1 MRPIVLIILDGWGIN
16 PRAEGNA
23 IALARTPHFDVL
35 WNEYPHTQ
43 LAAAGGAVGLPDG
56 VVGNSEAG
64 HLTLGAG
71 RVVEQEALRI
81 DRAIADG
88 TFFDNEVLKAAIRH
102 AKDNARRLH
111 LIGLVSNGGVHSLER
126 HLFALLQMAARAG
139 LQAEQ
144 VLVHAILDGVDSPP
158 QSAQKH
164 VARLMGHMLRVG
176 VGSVASLCGRRLAM
190 EPQGRWERTQQVYE
204 LLTQGKGL
212 LAPTAIEGIERA
224 YQRGETDANVAPTV
238 VLGSDGLPRGSIQE
252 GDAVVFFNLRGERVS
267 QLLWAFV
274 ADEFKSFARGARPKI
289 RLVSLTECDLPVS
302 IPVAFPPLSVENCL
316 GEVLSRH
323 GKKQLRLAESEK
335 ASAVSR
341 FFSGGRREPF
351 PHEERVLLPG
361 VGSSALRR
369 DYEPPAMQAAVL
381 AQKCAEAIASR
392 RYDFILVN
400 FANAD
405 VIGHSGS
412 VAAVIRAVEAVDN
425 ALGQVVE
432 ATLQVGGIA
441 VVTADHG
448 SAEQVGSSALR
459 RDYGLHTTNPVP
471 FILVGE
477 EFRAASVSEMMPLRR
492 GQLADVAPTVLNLMN
507 LPVPDEMTGVD
518 LREIVGAISKY
529 APHQAEESPTIE
541 DEVRAAI
548 ELGYRMELDAC
559 RFYLIAAESTP
570 DERGKALYRRLAA
583 DEERHAA
590 MAQEQF
596 QMALANAGAALT
608 TVHETA
614 GEHRGLPNT
623 TLSPVEILETAIQG
637 EAMARDLFREC
648 AAKARHPQARQIFEE
663 MVQEEEEHLQHLL
676 DARHEAVKWGAY
688 YEVPEKI
695 H

>member
-23 IALARTPHFDVL
+23 IALARTPNFDVL
-35 WNEYPHTQ
+35 WNDYPHTQ
-43 LAAAGGAVGLPDG
+43 LAAAGGAVGLSDG
-56 VVGNSEAG
+56 MVGNSEAG
-64 HLTLGAG
+64 HLTMGAG

-88 TFFDNEVLKAAIRH
+88 TFFDNEVLKTAICH
-102 AKDNARRLH
+102 AKDNASRLH
-111 LIGLVSNGGVHSLER
+111 LVGLVSDGGVHSLER
-126 HLFALLQMAARAG
+126 HTFALAQMAARELVGNGRGAVP
-139 LQAEQ
+139 E

-158 QSAQKH
+158 KGAQRH
-164 VARLMGHMLRVG
+164 VARLMAHALRVG
-176 VGSVASLCGRRLAM
+176 IGSVASLCGRSLAM
-190 EPQGRWERTQQVYE
+190 EHNGRWERTQQVYE

-224 YQRGETDANVAPTV
+224 YHRGETDANVAPTV
-238 VLGSDGLPRGSIQE
+238 VLGSDGLPRGSVRD
-252 GDAVVFFNLRGERVS
+252 GDAVIFFNLRGERVS

-274 ADEFKSFARGARPKI
+274 ADEFKPFVRGTRPKI

-302 IPVAFPPLSVENCL
+302 IPVAFPPLPVENCL

-323 GKKQLRLAESEK
+323 EKKQLRLAESEK
-335 ASAVSR
+335 ELAVSH
-341 FFSGGRREPF
+341 FFNGGQSAPL
-351 PHEERVLLPG
+351 PGEERVIVP
-361 VGSSALRR
+361 SDASC
-369 DYEPPAMQAAVL
+369 PPEMKAAVL
-381 AQKCAEAIASR
+381 AQKCVEAIAPR
-392 RYDFILVN
+392 RYDFVLVN

-405 VIGHSGS
+405 VIGHSGN
-412 VAAVIRAVEAVDN
+412 VAAVIQAVEAVDN
-425 ALGQVVE
+425 ALGQVIE
-432 ATLQVGGIA
+432 ATLKVGGIA

-448 SAEQVGSSALR
+448 SAEQMVDTVASQPNM
-459 RDYGLHTTNPVP
+459 LHTTNPVP

-477 EFRAASVSEMMPLRR
+477 EFKGRKSPLRR

-507 LPVPDEMTGVD
+507 LSVPDEMTGVD
-518 LREIVGAISKY
+518 LREITGEDFT
-529 APHQAEESPTIE
+529 QAEELPTIE
-541 DEVRAAI
+541 DEVRTAI

-559 RFYLIAAESTP
+559 RFYLMAAESTP

-583 DEERHAA
+583 DEEHHAA
-590 MAQEQF
+590 IAQEQF
-596 QMALANAGAALT
+596 QQALANAGEALT

-623 TLSPVEILETAIQG
+623 SLSPVEILETAIQG

-648 AAKARHPQARQIFEE
+648 AAKARHPEAKQIFEE

-676 DARHEAVKWGAY
+676 DARREAVKWGAY

>member
-35 WNEYPHTQ
+35 WNDYPHTP
-43 LAAAGGAVGLPDG
+43 LAAAGGAVGLSDG
-56 VVGNSEAG
+56 MVGNSEAG
-64 HLTLGAG
+64 HLTIGAG

-88 TFFDNEVLKAAIRH
+88 TFFDNEVLKATIRH
-102 AKDNARRLH
+102 AKDNASRLN
-111 LIGLVSNGGVHSLER
+111 LVGLVSDGGVHSLER
-126 HLFALLQMAARAG
+126 HTFALVQMAAKEG
-139 LQAEQ
+139 LQSEQ
-144 VLVHAILDGVDSPP
+144 ALVHAVLDGVDSPP
-158 QSAQKH
+158 KSAQKY

-176 VGSVASLCGRRLAM
+176 VGSVASLCGRGLAM
-190 EPQGRWERTQQVYE
+190 EHNGRWKRTQQVYE

-224 YQRGETDANVAPTV
+224 YHRGETDANVAPTV

-323 GKKQLRLAESEK
+323 DKKQLRLAESEK
-335 ASAVSR
+335 ELAVSR
-341 FFSGGRREPF
+341 FFNGGQSAPL
-351 PHEERVLLPG
+351 PGEERVIVP
-361 VGSSALRR
+361 SDAAC
-369 DYEPPAMQAAVL
+369 PPEMQAAVL

-405 VIGHSGS
+405 VIGHSGN
-412 VAAVIRAVEAVDN
+412 VAAVIQAVEAVDN
-425 ALGQVVE
+425 AMGQVVE
-432 ATLQVGGIA
+432 ATLKTGGLAI
-441 VVTADHG
+441 VTADHG
-448 SAEQVGSSALR
+448 SAEQMVDTVASQPNM
-459 RDYGLHTTNPVP
+459 LHTTNPVP

-477 EFRAASVSEMMPLRR
+477 EFKGRKLPLRR

-507 LPVPDEMTGVD
+507 LSVPDAMTGVD
-518 LREIVGAISKY
+518 LREITGEDFS
-529 APHQAEESPTIE
+529 QAEELPTIE
-541 DEVRAAI
+541 DEVRTAI

-559 RFYLIAAESTP
+559 RFYLMAAESTS

-583 DEERHAA
+583 DEERHAGI
-590 MAQEQF
+590 AQDQF
-596 QMALANAGAALT
+596 QQALGDAGVGLT
-608 TVHETA
+608 TIHETA
-614 GEHRGLPNT
+614 GEHRPLPNT
-623 TLSPVEILETAIQG
+623 SLSPVEILETAIQG

-648 AAKARHPQARQIFEE
+648 AAKAVHPEAKQIFEE
-663 MVQEEEEHLQHLL
+663 MVQEEEEHLQRLL

-688 YEVPEKI
+688 YEAPEQI